1 MDAAQTKYIGFWQ
14 RFIAFVIDSLF
25 ASLLLLPITMNM
37 AAIDISILSDP
48 IQSQIYLQSVMLGL
62 SFKMLLIGVIFVLFW
77 FYFSATPGKLLFKS
91 YIVDAATHKAATKL
105 QLTIRYFGY
114 FISLMPLGLGFL
126 WIAFDEKKQSWHDK
140 IAGTVVINHK
150 PLI

>member
-1 MDAAQTKYIGFWQ
+1 MDTAQTQYIGFWQ
-14 RFIAFVIDSLF
+14 RFIAFLIDSLF

-48 IQSQIYLQSVMLGL
+48 IQSQIYLQSVMLGMSL
-62 SFKMLLIGVIFVLFW
+62 KMLLIGIVFVLFW

-91 YIVDAATHKAATKL
+91 YIVDAATYKAATKV

-114 FISLMPLGLGFL
+114 FVSLMPLGLGFL